1 MSGRQRQRV
10 LAALVLGALLLTG
23 CGAALTVPASTPV
36 PSRTLATP
44 APAATASPETAE
56 CCRITQETFPVQ
68 RGAQMVEVPATVTL
82 PAEGY
87 GWPVVVLCHGFTGDR
102 EGDGHFPRL
111 ARSLARAGIASIA
124 LDFAGNGESTEP
136 FTHYTLTEMQD
147 DIHAAIQFMFD
158 RYGANPSV
166 LGLVGHS
173 MGGRAV
179 SLCLGDEVTAAA
191 LWSPANNPGLDGA
204 EFLAHTSEERQ
215 ALLNQARRT
224 GSVELPQWGVTV
236 SNEFLEQMAESD
248 PCAALEQYRGALLV
262 SFAGADP
269 DLLSQQTIDRT
280 EAAAEARGLPWVD
293 LYGQFEDATHNYT
306 ALEGG
311 DEDAIAAR
319 LEDATVEFL
328 CQALL
333 AES

>member
-1 MSGRQRQRV
+1 MRKRQRRRV
-10 LAALVLGALLLTG
+10 LAALMLGVLLAG
-23 CGAALTVPASTPV
+23 CGTVRTAPASSPVPAEP
-36 PSRTLATP
+36 PATP
-44 APAATASPETAE
+44 APAATTIPETAE
-56 CCRITQETFPVQ
+56 DCRIIQETFSVQ
-68 RGAQMVEVPATVTL
+68 RGEQVAEVPVTVTL
-82 PAEGY
+82 PTRGH
-87 GWPVVVLCHGFTGDR
+87 GWPVVVLCHGFTGNR
-102 EGDGHFPRL
+102 QGDGHFPRL
-111 ARSLARAGIASIA
+111 ARRLAQAGIACLA
-124 LDFAGNGESTEP
+124 LDFAGAGESTEP
-136 FTHYTLTEMQD
+136 FTNYTLTEMQD
-147 DIHAAIQFMFD
+147 DIHAAIQFMSD
-158 RYGANPSV
+158 RYGVNTSA

-204 EFLAHTSEERQ
+204 EFLARTPEERQ
-215 ALLNQARRT
+215 ALLDQARSS

-236 SNEFLEQMAESD
+236 SDTFLEQMAESD

-269 DLLSQQTIDRT
+269 YILSQETIDCT

-306 ALEGG
+306 SREGG
-311 DEDAIAAR
+311 DDEAVAAR
-319 LEDATVEFL
+319 LEDATAEFL